1 MIKIKLGAVSD
12 ALGVLNILAPQKLP
26 ISTAYNIR
34 KLGDVLFQEF
44 KQTEGIRLKACEEY
58 CENDETGKPLKTKR
72 EDGREEFV
80 FTDENRKLF
89 NEEMSELLNQE
100 VDINIRP
107 IPVRVLD
114 SARLSTEETGKLMPF
129 LCE

>member
-26 ISTAYNIR
+26 SSTAFNVK

-44 KQTEGIRLKACEEY
+44 KQVEGIRLKACEEY
-58 CENDETGKPLKTKR
+58 CDNDADGKPLKTKG

-80 FTDENRKLF
+80 FTAENRKLF

-100 VDINIRP
+100 IDVNVRP
-107 IPVRVLD
+107 MPVRVLD
-114 SARLSTEETGKLMPF
+114 SAKLTPLEIGKLMPF